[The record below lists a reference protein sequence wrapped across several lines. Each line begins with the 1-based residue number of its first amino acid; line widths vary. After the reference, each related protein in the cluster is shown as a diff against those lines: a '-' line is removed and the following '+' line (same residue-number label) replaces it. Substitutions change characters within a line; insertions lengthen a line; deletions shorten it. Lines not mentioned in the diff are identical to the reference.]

1 MIAGVRGTLEQI
13 GDEWIHINL
22 SGLIFQVLVPGALI
36 DKLGPVGER
45 IHLFTHLRIRDEQP
59 VLYGF
64 NTQIELELFQML
76 LSVSGVGPR
85 IALGLISSLGV
96 SGVNQAIESGDVNS
110 LRSVN
115 GVGSR
120 TAGRLILELKGK
132 FENILSEADGDSI
145 NLNSEVVDALIAL
158 GYSANEA
165 RQAVQASD
173 SLASTTVEEGI
184 RNALMSLGR

>member
-22 SGLIFQVLVPGALI
+22 SGLILQVLVPGALI
-36 DKLGPVGER
+36 DKLGAVGEG

-115 GVGSR
+115 GVGGR

-145 NLNSEVVDALIAL
+145 NLDSEVVDALIAL

-173 SLASTTVEEGI
+173 SLASITLEEGI
-184 RNALMSLGR
+184 RNALMNLGR

>member
-36 DKLGPVGER
+36 DRLGSVGEG

-96 SGVNQAIESGDVNS
+96 SGVHQAIESGDVNS
-110 LRSVN
+110 LRSVH
-115 GVGSR
+115 GVGGR

-132 FENILSEADGDSI
+132 FENILSEANGDSI
-145 NLNSEVVDALIAL
+145 NLDSEVVDALIAL

-173 SLASTTVEEGI
+173 SLASITLEEGI
-184 RNALMSLGR
+184 RNALMNLGR

>member
-13 GDEWIHINL
+13 GDEWVHINL

-36 DKLGPVGER
+36 DKLGPVGEG

-64 NTQIELELFQML
+64 NTQTELELFQML

-132 FENILSEADGDSI
+132 FENILSEANGDSI
-145 NLNSEVVDALIAL
+145 NLNSEVVNALIAL

-165 RQAVQASD
+165 RQAVHASD
-173 SLASTTVEEGI
+173 SLTSITVEEGI

>member
-1 MIAGVRGTLEQI
+1 MITGLRGTLEQI

-22 SGLIFQVLVPGALI
+22 SGLILQVLVPGALI
-36 DKLGPVGER
+36 DKLGAVGEG

-96 SGVNQAIESGDVNS
+96 SGVNQAIESGNVNA

-165 RQAVQASD
+165 RQAVQTSD
-173 SLASTTVEEGI
+173 SLASITLEEGI
-184 RNALMSLGR
+184 RNALMNLGR

>member
-22 SGLIFQVLVPGALI
+22 SGLILQVLVPGALI
-36 DKLGPVGER
+36 DKLGAVGEG

-96 SGVNQAIESGDVNS
+96 SGVNQAIESGNVNA

-165 RQAVQASD
+165 RQAVQTSD
-173 SLASTTVEEGI
+173 SLASITLEEGI
-184 RNALMSLGR
+184 RNALMNLGR

>member
-1 MIAGVRGTLEQI
+1 MIAGVRGILEQI
-13 GDEWIHINL
+13 GDEWIYINL
-22 SGLIFQVLVPGALI
+22 SGLIFQVLVPGSLI
-36 DKLGPVGER
+36 DKLCPVGDA

-59 VLYGF
+59 ILYGF

-110 LRSVN
+110 LRSVS
-115 GVGSR
+115 GVGGR

-132 FENILSEADGDSI
+132 FENILPEVTGDSR
-145 NLNSEVVDALIAL
+145 NLDSEVVAALIAL
-158 GYSANEA
+158 GYSTNEA
-165 RQAVQASD
+165 RQAVQATD
-173 SLASTTVEEGI
+173 SLASMTVEEGI
-184 RNALMSLGR
+184 RNALMHLGR

>member
-1 MIAGVRGTLEQI
+1 MITGLRGTLEQI

-36 DKLGPVGER
+36 DKLGAVGEG

-132 FENILSEADGDSI
+132 FENILSEANGDSI

-173 SLASTTVEEGI
+173 SLASITLEEGI
-184 RNALMSLGR
+184 RNALMNLGR

>member
-13 GDEWIHINL
+13 SDEWIHINL
-22 SGLIFQVLVPGALI
+22 SGLILQVLVPGALI
-36 DKLGPVGER
+36 DKLGTVGEG

-76 LSVSGVGPR
+76 LSVSGIGPR

-115 GVGSR
+115 GVGGR

-145 NLNSEVVDALIAL
+145 NLDSEVVDALIAL

-165 RQAVQASD
+165 RQAVQTSD
-173 SLASTTVEEGI
+173 SLASITLEEGI
-184 RNALMSLGR
+184 RNALMNLGR

>member
-22 SGLIFQVLVPGALI
+22 SGLILQVLVPGALI
-36 DKLGPVGER
+36 DKLGTVGEG

-76 LSVSGVGPR
+76 LSVSGIGPR

-96 SGVNQAIESGDVNS
+96 SGVHQAIESGDVNS

-115 GVGSR
+115 GVGGR

-145 NLNSEVVDALIAL
+145 NLDSEVVDALIAL

-165 RQAVQASD
+165 RQAVQTSD
-173 SLASTTVEEGI
+173 SLASITLEEGI
-184 RNALMSLGR
+184 RNALMNLGR

>member
-36 DKLGPVGER
+36 DRLGSVGEG

-96 SGVNQAIESGDVNS
+96 SGIHQAIESGDVNS

-132 FENILSEADGDSI
+132 FENILSEANGDSI
-145 NLNSEVVDALIAL
+145 NLDSEVVDALIAL

-173 SLASTTVEEGI
+173 SLASITLEEGI
-184 RNALMSLGR
+184 RNALMNLGR

>member
-13 GDEWIHINL
+13 GDEWIQINL
-22 SGLIFQVLVPGALI
+22 SGLILQVLVPGALI
-36 DKLGPVGER
+36 DKLGTVGEG

-76 LSVSGVGPR
+76 LSVSGIGPR

-96 SGVNQAIESGDVNS
+96 SGVHQAIESGDVNS

-115 GVGSR
+115 GVGGR

-173 SLASTTVEEGI
+173 SLASITLEEGI
-184 RNALMSLGR
+184 RNALMNLGR

>member
-13 GDEWIHINL
+13 GDEWIQINL
-22 SGLIFQVLVPGALI
+22 SGLILQVLVPGALI
-36 DKLGPVGER
+36 DKLGTVGEG

-76 LSVSGVGPR
+76 LSVSGIGPR

-96 SGVNQAIESGDVNS
+96 SGVHQAIESGDVNS

-115 GVGSR
+115 GVGGR

-165 RQAVQASD
+165 RQAVQTSD
-173 SLASTTVEEGI
+173 SLASITLEEGI
-184 RNALMSLGR
+184 RNALMNLGR

>member
-22 SGLIFQVLVPGALI
+22 SGLILQVLVPGALI
-36 DKLGPVGER
+36 DKLGAVGEG

-96 SGVNQAIESGDVNS
+96 SGVHQAIESGDVNS

-115 GVGSR
+115 GVGGR

-145 NLNSEVVDALIAL
+145 NLDSEVVDALIAL

-173 SLASTTVEEGI
+173 SLASITLEEGI
-184 RNALMSLGR
+184 RNALMNLGR

>member
-1 MIAGVRGTLEQI
+1 MITGLRGTLEQI

-22 SGLIFQVLVPGALI
+22 SGLILQVLVPGVLI
-36 DKLGPVGER
+36 DKLGAVGEG

-96 SGVNQAIESGDVNS
+96 SGVNQAIESGDVNA

-132 FENILSEADGDSI
+132 FENILFEANGDSI
-145 NLNSEVVDALIAL
+145 NLDSEVVNALIAL
-158 GYSANEA
+158 GYTANEA

-173 SLASTTVEEGI
+173 SLGSITLEEGI
-184 RNALMSLGR
+184 RNALMNLGR

>member
-1 MIAGVRGTLEQI
+1 MIAGVRGILEQI
-13 GDEWIHINL
+13 GDEWIYINL
-22 SGLIFQVLVPGALI
+22 SGLIFQVLVPGSLI
-36 DKLGPVGER
+36 DKLGPVGDA

-59 VLYGF
+59 ILYGF

-110 LRSVN
+110 LRSVS
-115 GVGSR
+115 GVGGR

-132 FENILSEADGDSI
+132 FENILPEVTGDSR
-145 NLNSEVVDALIAL
+145 NLDSEVMAALIAL
-158 GYSANEA
+158 GYSTNEA
-165 RQAVQASD
+165 RQAVQATD
-173 SLASTTVEEGI
+173 SLASMTVEEGI
-184 RNALMSLGR
+184 RNALMHLGR